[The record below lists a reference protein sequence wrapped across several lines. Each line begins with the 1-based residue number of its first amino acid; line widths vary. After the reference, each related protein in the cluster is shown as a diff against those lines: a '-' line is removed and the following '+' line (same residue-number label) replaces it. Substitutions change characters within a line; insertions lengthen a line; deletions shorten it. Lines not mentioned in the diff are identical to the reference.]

1 MDNDDRQ
8 LSGFYLAYFSGVILL
23 IYLWTGC
30 ASTIVLGLCVV
41 PILGF
46 GLPPF
51 MNFVSKTFVS
61 LIYGFG
67 SEELSYENGSYED
80 DMDKAKRLIRE
91 GKWIGA
97 IHGSDKYLWYD
108 FYEILGHSLKQ
119 TNSRHPEFYKKM
131 IPLYQH
137 RIQELEAEIQSIM
150 EEKSKDVSEASVLEL
165 FTQLKRDHMKR
176 YREFIRKAS
185 GIIRRSK

>member
-8 LSGFYLAYFSGVILL
+8 LRGLYLVYFSGVILL
-23 IYLWTGC
+23 IYLWTGH
-30 ASTIVLGLCVV
+30 SSIIVLGLCVV

-67 SEELSYENGSYED
+67 SEELSYENGFYED
-80 DMDKAKRLIRE
+80 DMDKAKRLVRE

-97 IHGSDKYLWYD
+97 IHAYRSIVQKAPEKAEPRFYLAQSYHRAG
-108 FYEILGHSLKQ
+108 YLGL
-119 TNSRHPEFYKKM
+119 
-131 IPLYQH
+131 
-137 RIQELEAEIQSIM
+137 A
-150 EEKSKDVSEASVLEL
+150 VSEYKCGEGGVGPS
-165 FTQLKRDHMKR
+165 
-176 YREFIRKAS
+176 
-185 GIIRRSK
+185 